1 MTKVF
6 FSLRCSIL
14 TKSSTWC
21 RPVRARAHTR
31 AHARAHTHTYT
42 GFAWFLTEGKTGEI
56 HEFANETKALRQS
69 WLSAMAQ
76 NLEDLEH
83 EELLDSIPVLQIT
96 ELSALEDDCLTLSS
110 FGMLPSQGDNTDA
123 SAPPTPASPGA
134 STSAMRRGA
143 SFKRRIKEPP
153 CRSLHG
159 TFDAAL
165 ADQIER
171 TPSEEEARRSQT
183 LPIGFS
189 SEARRFA
196 HTPGCVFTIKTVPLS
211 IYLSLSL
218 STSSSLPVHPGHV
231 FTIKTVRLSLPFT

>member
-6 FSLRCSIL
+6 FSL
-14 TKSSTWC
+14 KSLFYSYKVINVVSSSAC
-21 RPVRARAHTR
+21 ARTHTR
-31 AHARAHTHTYT
+31 ARTRTHTYT

-211 IYLSLSL
+211 IYLFLSL